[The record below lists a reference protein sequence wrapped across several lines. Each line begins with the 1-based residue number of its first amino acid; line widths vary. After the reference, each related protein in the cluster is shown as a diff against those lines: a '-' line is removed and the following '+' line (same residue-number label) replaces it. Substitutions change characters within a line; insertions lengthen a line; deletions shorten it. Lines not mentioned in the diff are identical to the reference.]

1 MPLTRAS
8 RISETKAS
16 DGVLEGLIPESPLL
30 CVKAVANHLW
40 FRFIIAFF
48 RRAFCCFRF
57 VLHHILHV
65 HLHIPGIST
74 PSQHT
79 CGIVHRAVGHL
90 MCHFTCPS
98 PPAHSRS
105 FAAFALAP
113 SQKHDPAICMT
124 LQP

>member
-1 MPLTRAS
+1 MRLTRAS

-30 CVKAVANHLW
+30 CGEAVANHLW
-40 FRFIIAFF
+40 FRFTIAFF
-48 RRAFCCFRF
+48 RRAFCCFRL

-65 HLHIPGIST
+65 HLHIPGIYTS
-74 PSQHT
+74 
-79 CGIVHRAVGHL
+79 IVHRAVCHL

-98 PPAHSRS
+98 PPAHSRL
-105 FAAFALAP
+105 FAAFALAL